1 MKNDLQKFIR
11 DVPDFPKPGVLFKD
25 ISPLLRDKFSE
36 TIKAMSD
43 LIVWNE
49 VDYILG
55 IESRGFILG
64 SALASHQNKGL
75 IPIRKKGKLP
85 PPTFQAHYELEYGT
99 DTLEISAVVGPQK
112 SRVLIVDDV
121 LATGG
126 TYNAA
131 VNLCHQ
137 ANLIPIG
144 GLFLINLTFLNKLE
158 ESKSNHP
165 VYSLFRY

>member
-11 DVPDFPKPGVLFKD
+11 DIPDFPKPGVIFKD
-25 ISPLLRDKFSE
+25 INPLLRERFSQ
-36 TIKAMSD
+36 TIEAMSD
-43 LIVWNE
+43 MISWNE

-64 SALASHQNKGL
+64 SALASYQKKGL
-75 IPIRKKGKLP
+75 IPVRKKGKLP

-99 DTLEISAVVGPQK
+99 DTLEISALGPQK
-112 SRVLIVDDV
+112 ARVLIVDDV

-126 TYNAA
+126 TYNAT

-158 ESKSNHP
+158 ESKSSQP